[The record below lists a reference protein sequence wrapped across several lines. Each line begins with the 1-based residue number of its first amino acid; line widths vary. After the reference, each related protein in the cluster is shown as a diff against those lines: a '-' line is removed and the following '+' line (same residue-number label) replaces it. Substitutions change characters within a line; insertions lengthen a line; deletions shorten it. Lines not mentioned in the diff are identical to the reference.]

1 MNFMP
6 GMRIRDIERM
16 HKLVDVFGT
25 RDEGEEVQVWR
36 DVGIFKELFPQDKSS
51 VEILQE
57 LRENE

>member
-1 MNFMP
+1 MP

-25 RDEGEEVQVWR
+25 RDKRDEIQVWR